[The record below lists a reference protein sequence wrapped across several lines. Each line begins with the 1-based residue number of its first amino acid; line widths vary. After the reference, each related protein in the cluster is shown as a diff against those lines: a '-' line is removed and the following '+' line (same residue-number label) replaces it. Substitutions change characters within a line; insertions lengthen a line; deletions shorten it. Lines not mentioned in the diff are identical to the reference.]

1 MPITF
6 DDVVRLA
13 ADLPGVSEGTS
24 YGTRALRTGKKFM
37 CRLREDGDTLVLKP
51 IDEIQQRFLMETQP
65 DVYYKT
71 PHYEGYEA
79 ILIRLSR
86 VDAAELRDLLERCWQ
101 QLATKTLLRLRTV
114 SR

>member
-1 MPITF
+1 MALTF

-79 ILIRLSR
+79 VLIRLSR
-86 VDAAELRDLLERCWQ
+86 VDEAELRELLEQCWQ
-101 QLATKTLLRLRTV
+101 RLATSTLMRAREAA
-114 SR
+114 R